1 MDIKLNI
8 YKDKFCRKLDRT
20 VTAADFELSTG
31 ICEDVLDLI
40 NIDMFAGGMEALS
53 DESKLELIIGI
64 VKNGYPQFKALMQEL
79 FELTDDEIR
88 NTKIAEIAVVVKN
101 IVEYSFTTLASALGG
116 NKQKN

>member
-8 YKDKFCRKLDRT
+8 YKDRFCRVLDRE

-31 ICEDVLDLI
+31 VCEDILNLI
-40 NIDMFAGGMEALS
+40 NIDMFEGGIEALS
-53 DESKLELIIGI
+53 DESKLDLIIGI
-64 VKNGYPQFKALMQEL
+64 VKNGYPQFKALLQEL

-88 NTKIAEIAVVVKN
+88 NTKIAEIALAVKN
-101 IVEYSFTTLASALGG
+101 IAEYSFTTLASTLGG

>member
-8 YKDKFCRKLDRT
+8 YKDRFCRVLDRE

-40 NIDMFAGGMEALS
+40 NIDMFEGGLDTLT

-64 VKNGYPQFKALMQEL
+64 VKNGYPQFRKLLQEL

-88 NTKIAEIAVVVKN
+88 NTKIADIALAVKN
-101 IVEYSFTTLASALGG
+101 IAEYSFVTLASTLGG
-116 NKQKN
+116 GKQKN